1 MESRSACDWREE
13 MTMWCSAIGG
23 IVALTLS
30 LLAAPCAAD
39 AQRAA
44 SIPRIGF
51 LTVVAGPNPNSEA
64 FQQALHAL
72 GWVEGQTIA
81 IDYGWA
87 AARLDRLGD
96 RAAELV
102 QLPVDVIVASGS
114 HAVQVARQA
123 TLRIPIV
130 ALDLETDP
138 VASGLAA
145 SLAQPGGNLTGV
157 FLDQPGLGG
166 KWLELLREAV
176 PEVTRVAVLWDAA
189 MNPAPLRATEVV
201 AQSVD
206 VPLHILAVRGP
217 HEFASVFNAT
227 TREQASALLVFQSP
241 MLFTYQQRIAALAV
255 TSRLPTV
262 ALFREF
268 AQAGGLLSYGP
279 NLQEVFRRA
288 AFFIDKILKG
298 AKPGDMPI
306 ERPDKFE
313 LVINLKTA
321 KALGLTIPPTLLFL
335 ADEVIQ

>member
-1 MESRSACDWREE
+1 LRLHTLGLISTLAF
-13 MTMWCSAIGG
+13 G
-23 IVALTLS
+23 ILAVS
-30 LLAAPCAAD
+30 LAA
-39 AQRAA
+39 AQQVAKV
-44 SIPRIGF
+44 PRIGVIT
-51 LTVVAGPNPNSEA
+51 LVAGPNANSEA

-81 IDYGWA
+81 IEYRWA
-87 AARLDRLGD
+87 AAQLDRLRD
-96 RAAELV
+96 HAAELV
-102 QLPVDVIVASGS
+102 HLQADVIVASGS
-114 HAVQVARQA
+114 HAVQAARQA
-123 TLRIPIV
+123 TPRIPIV

-145 SLAQPGGNLTGV
+145 SLAHPGGNLTGV

-166 KWLELLREAV
+166 KWLELLREAM
-176 PEVTRVAVLWDAA
+176 PEVTRVAALWDAA

-201 AQSVD
+201 AQSLG

-217 HEFASVFNAT
+217 HEFESVFDAI
-227 TREQASALLVFQSP
+227 TREHARALLVFQSP
-241 MLFTYQQRIAALAV
+241 MLFAHQQRIADLAV

-279 NLQEVFRRA
+279 NIQEVFRRA

-298 AKPGDMPI
+298 AKPGDVPI
-306 ERPDKFE
+306 ERPYKFE
-313 LVINLKTA
+313 LVINLNTA
-321 KALGLTIPPTLLFL
+321 KALGLTMPPTLLMR

>member
-1 MESRSACDWREE
+1 
-13 MTMWCSAIGG
+13 MWCRAVGCL
-23 IVALTLS
+23 VMLTLS
-30 LLAAPCAAD
+30 MLAAPLAAD

-44 SIPRIGF
+44 SVPRIGL
-51 LTVVAGPNPNSEA
+51 LTIFSAPTRNTEV

-81 IDYGWA
+81 IEYRWA
-87 AARLDRLGD
+87 AGQLDRLRD
-96 RAAELV
+96 QAAELV
-102 QLPVDVIVASGS
+102 RLQVDVLVASS
-114 HAVQVARQA
+114 SPAVQVARQA
-123 TLRIPIV
+123 TQRIPIV
-130 ALDLETDP
+130 ALDSETDP

-166 KWLELLREAV
+166 KWLELLRETV

-189 MNPAPLRATEVV
+189 MDPAPLRATEVV
-201 AQSVD
+201 ARSLG
-206 VPLHILAVRGP
+206 VPLHILEVRGP
-217 HEFASVFNAT
+217 HEFASAFEAM
-227 TREQASALLVFQSP
+227 TRERASALLVFQSP
-241 MLFTYQQRIAALAV
+241 MLFVHHPRIADLAV
-255 TSRLPTV
+255 TSRLPTM

-279 NLQEVFRRA
+279 NIQEVFRRA

-298 AKPGDMPI
+298 AKPGEVPI

-321 KALGLTIPPTLLFL
+321 QALGITIPPTLLFL
-335 ADEVIQ
+335 ADEVIR